1 MKINTLILKILF
13 LYFLIFTTLF
23 LSIYLMFPFNLEKFI
38 FISFINTF
46 FTSLILLF
54 SMFLIYKNVK
64 NAQKYTLPVHFSEV
78 LGNAKKLHK
87 NNYIN
92 KIIYCSNVIY
102 FICKNVPIFL
112 YFLGI
117 IIPFLIATIFKEKN
131 ILFICLLSAFSSN
144 VFYIFSRRI
153 F

>member
-13 LYFLIFTTLF
+13 LYFFIFITLF
-23 LSIYLMFPFNLEKFI
+23 LSIYLMLPFNLEKFI

-46 FTSLILLF
+46 FTSLILF
-54 SMFLIYKNVK
+54 SSMFLIYKNVK
-64 NAQKYTLPVHFSEV
+64 NAQKYTLPVHFNDV
-78 LGNAKKLHK
+78 LDSNKKRHT

-92 KIIYCSNVIY
+92 RIIHCSNVIY
-102 FICKNVPIFL
+102 FICKNVPVIL
-112 YFLGI
+112 CFLGI
-117 IIPFLIATIFKEKN
+117 VIPVLISTIFKDKN

-144 VFYIFSRRI
+144 IFYIFSRRI